1 LVQEDLINGVR
12 VTQKTKVCVY
22 WLPFLLFVFYF
33 NFRRDISGALGYEH
47 FAAISMESKMAGN
60 VQTVLSMIDV

>member
-1 LVQEDLINGVR
+1 M
-12 VTQKTKVCVY
+12 Y